1 MKASILIEFLTKGL
15 DKAKESERSI
25 REFARAADGA
35 EREAS
40 GLARANER
48 LGNSSTRFIANEQRA
63 TQAMHRSSEAMRRQK
78 VEAMALERQHDRL
91 ARSQRQQA
99 AASTV
104 AVAGGGLAGM
114 RGVGAAF
121 IGGLGLGVGGV
132 AGAGLI
138 AKESFQLAAAI
149 EYERDQLQ
157 VLGEYSDEKAALY
170 DKILKPAGVRR
181 GVGTKGAYG
190 VFGELMAGGLGGDDA
205 AAMTDSVLTF
215 AKATR
220 AETTDAGKTAVALQN
235 NMKVS
240 AGDMMQ
246 AFDAMA
252 LAGKEGQFE
261 VRDMARSAPSIF
273 AKMAKLGE
281 EGLAGVRGFAAMAQ
295 AIRSTAGTSDEAA
308 TNFENMLDKFT
319 SGDFI
324 KGAKKMGINVEKVFA
339 DANKKGISPVLE
351 MLKKIRDVT
360 KGDTF
365 KLKELMPDVQA
376 NSALSALIGQIPQ
389 LEAAIGRYGSAGGTV
404 MRDFKNATDNATE
417 SWNRLS
423 SNIQNQAEAIASK
436 TIPFVTEAMN
446 RLSKAME
453 DMDARRAAV
462 SGDSSDLVDND
473 REEFQRRY
481 KAYNPNA
488 GPMDSAY
495 FYQEALARKGRGEI
509 PSIMTLLDEM
519 ETRERSRKIYAEGT
533 AKTSTGRHTQPFL
546 GITKGGL
553 PIPDWRADNLP
564 PEPGSARWLKERH
577 GQGTGREF
585 VTEDRINEARQWPRK
600 AQGERLQKEMGG
612 LNFSNWNWKR
622 ILFGK
627 ASEPGFDHRANMGI
641 EVKAG
646 GSKAGDD
653 LAKGMQDGG
662 KKAEQAIEAT
672 ARQIESTVNSIATFA
687 AGLKVGEQ
695 FAAGLRAAAPVVA
708 AAASAALVS
717 PVADRV
723 PQSPAKIG
731 ALRNLPLMGRKIAQQ
746 LAGGMESETSP
757 LRAAQGIASR
767 IAAAATTSG
776 GGSSPVQVAGATPGR
791 SLSIGQIV
799 LNGVKDA
806 ADGIDRIGIDL
817 ERRLAGTLADV
828 G

>member
-1 MKASILIEFLTKGL
+1 MKASVTIEFMTKGL
-15 DKAKESERSI
+15 DKAKAGERSL
-25 REFARAADGA
+25 RDFGRAADGA
-35 EREAS
+35 EREAA

-48 LGNSSTRFIANEQRA
+48 LGTSSTRLIASEQRA
-63 TQAMHRSSEAMRRQK
+63 TQAIHRSSEAMRRQK
-78 VEAMALERQHDRL
+78 IEAIALERQHDRL

-99 AASTV
+99 LASST
-104 AVAGGGLAGM
+104 AIAGGGLAGM

-121 IGGLGLGVGGV
+121 IGGLGLGVGGA

-138 AKESFQLAAAI
+138 AKESLQLAATI

-170 DKILKPAGVRR
+170 DKILKPSGVRR

-235 NMKVS
+235 NMKIS

-261 VRDMARSAPSIF
+261 VRDMARNAPSIF

-281 EGLAGVRGFAAMAQ
+281 QGLSGVKGFAAMAQ

-324 KGAKKMGINVEKVFA
+324 KNAKKMGINVEKVFA
-339 DANKKGISPVLE
+339 DANKKGVSPVLE
-351 MLKKIRDVT
+351 ILKKIRDVT

-389 LEAAIGRYGSAGGTV
+389 LEAAIGRYANAGGTV
-404 MRDFKNATDNATE
+404 LRDFENATDNANE
-417 SWNRLS
+417 AWNRLS
-423 SNIQNQAEAIASK
+423 ANIANQAEQVAGTVLPKI
-436 TIPFVTEAMN
+436 TTAMN
-446 RLSKAME
+446 RVSAAME
-453 DMDARRAAV
+453 EMEARRTAIA
-462 SGDSSDLVDND
+462 GDDPALVEND
-473 REEFQRRY
+473 REEFIKRY
-481 KAYNPNA
+481 RKINPKA
-488 GPMDSAY
+488 GPMDIGY
-495 FYQEALARKGRGEI
+495 FYEQALTKKGRGEI
-509 PSIMTLLDEM
+509 PSIMTLLEEM
-519 ETRERSRKIYAEGT
+519 ESRKRTRELYSEGK
-533 AKTSTGRHTQPFL
+533 ARPSTGRHSQQFL
-546 GITKGGL
+546 GISTGNL
-553 PIPDWRADNLP
+553 PVPNWRADNVP
-564 PEPGSARWLKERH
+564 AEPGSARWLAERY
-577 GQGTGREF
+577 GNGTGREN
-585 VTEDRINEARQWPRK
+585 VGSSSATMEAELEKRRPP
-600 AQGERLQKEMGG
+600 L
-612 LNFSNWNWKR
+612 WKR
-622 ILFGK
+622 FLFG
-627 ASEPGFDHRANMGI
+627 AGAEEGFNFREHNGI
-641 EVKAG
+641 KV
-646 GSKAGDD
+646 GSGQKAGDD
-653 LAKGMQDGG
+653 LAKGIEQGG
-662 KKAEQAIEAT
+662 KKAEQAMKSSAQRVE
-672 ARQIESTVNSIATFA
+672 QISGSIDTYASGQKVGNQYA
-687 AGLKVGEQ
+687 AGI
-695 FAAGLRAAAPVVA
+695 AASAGAVA
-708 AAASAALVS
+708 AAADAALVN
-717 PVADRV
+717 PVANRV

-731 ALRNLPLMGRKIAQQ
+731 PLRNLPLMGRKIAQQ

-757 LRAAQGIASR
+757 LRAAQGIANR
-767 IAAAATTSG
+767 IASASAGAAAG
-776 GGSSPVQVAGATPGR
+776 GASPGQGTGAGAAGR

-806 ADGIDRIGIDL
+806 ADGIDRLGIDL

-828 G
+828 S

>member
-1 MKASILIEFLTKGL
+1 MKASVIIEFLTKGL
-15 DKAKESERSI
+15 DKAKASERSL
-25 REFARAADGA
+25 RDLGRAADGA

-48 LGNSSTRFIANEQRA
+48 LGSSSGRIIANEQRA
-63 TQAMHRSSEAMRRQK
+63 THAIHRSTEAMRRQK
-78 VEAMALERQHDRL
+78 VEAMALERQTDRL
-91 ARSQRQQA
+91 ARSQRQHA
-99 AASTV
+99 AASSMV
-104 AVAGGGLAGM
+104 VAGGGLAGM

-121 IGGLGLGVGGV
+121 IGGLGLGVGGA

-138 AKESFQLAAAI
+138 AKESLQLAAAI

-205 AAMTDSVLTF
+205 AAMTDDVLTF

-240 AGDMMQ
+240 AGEMMQ

-273 AKMAKLGE
+273 ARMAKLGE
-281 EGLAGVRGFAAMAQ
+281 QGLSGVRGFAAMAQ

-324 KGAKKMGINVEKVFA
+324 KNAKKMGINVEKVFS
-339 DANKKGISPVLE
+339 DANKKGVSPVLE
-351 MLKKIRDVT
+351 ILKKIRDVT

-376 NSALSALIGQIPQ
+376 NAALSALIGQIPQ
-389 LEAAIGRYGSAGGTV
+389 LEAAIGRYGNAGGTV

-417 SWNRLS
+417 AWNRLS
-423 SNIQNQAEAIASK
+423 SNIANQAEQVAGTVLPK
-436 TIPFVTEAMN
+436 VTAAMN
-446 RLSKAME
+446 RVSSAME
-453 DMDARRAAV
+453 EIEARRAAIA
-462 SGDSSDLVDND
+462 GDDPAMVDNE
-473 REEFQRRY
+473 REEFISRYRRI
-481 KAYNPNA
+481 NPKA
-488 GPMDSAY
+488 GPMDIGY
-495 FYQEALARKGRGEI
+495 FYEQALTRKGRGEI

-519 ETRERSRKIYAEGT
+519 ESGKRTRELYAEGK
-533 AKTSTGRHTQPFL
+533 ARSSTGRHSRFL
-546 GITKGGL
+546 GISTGTL
-553 PIPDWRADNLP
+553 PVPNWRADNLP
-564 PEPGSARWLKERH
+564 AEPGSARWLADRYGK
-577 GQGTGREF
+577 GTGRES
-585 VTEDRINEARQWPRK
+585 VGSASATMEA
-600 AQGERLQKEMGG
+600 EREKKRPPL
-612 LNFSNWNWKR
+612 WKR
-622 ILFGK
+622 FLFG
-627 ASEPGFDHRANMGI
+627 AAADPDFDHRENFGI
-641 EVKAG
+641 KLRPG
-646 GSKAGDD
+646 GQKAGDD
-653 LAKGMQDGG
+653 LAKGMEQGG

-672 ARQIESTVNSIATFA
+672 ARQIESTVNAIATFA

-695 FAAGLRAAAPVVA
+695 FAAGLRAAAPAVA
-708 AAASAALVS
+708 AAASAALVA

-731 ALRNLPLMGRKIAQQ
+731 PLRNLPLMGRKIAQQ
-746 LAGGMESETSP
+746 LAGGMRSEQSP
-757 LRAAQGIASR
+757 MRAAQDIAGRIASASAGSATAGGSAQLAG
-767 IAAAATTSG
+767 AAA
-776 GGSSPVQVAGATPGR
+776 GR

-806 ADGIDRIGIDL
+806 ADGVNQLGAEL
-817 ERRLAGTLADV
+817 ERRWAGMLAD
-828 G
+828 GA